1 MAERIKMRGKEYAAL
16 QTLFALNSAYQ
27 VTIGDLEA
35 RAKMVPGTWRDMKLI
50 ANKVESVQNAILQ
63 TVPVEKLMAI
73 RQELNMVHVYT
84 RVEAPGIRTIPK
96 QNLSVVPTPALNEL
110 LNYLVNAECLT
121 CDKTA
126 VESRKCPWRQIIEAA
141 LPHEV
146 GGEEGEHCKYSD
158 MVLGLDMEVG

>member
-1 MAERIKMRGKEYAAL
+1 MERIKLRGKEYAAL

-27 VTIGDLEA
+27 IAAGDLEA
-35 RAKMVPGTWRDMKLI
+35 RAKMTPGTWRDMKLI
-50 ANKVESVQNAILQ
+50 ASKIESVQNAILQ
-63 TVPVEKLMAI
+63 TVPAEKLVAI
-73 RQELNMVHVYT
+73 RKELAMVHVYT
-84 RVEAPGIRTIPK
+84 RIEAPGIRTIPK
-96 QNLSVVPTPALNEL
+96 ERLSVVPTPALNEL

-121 CDKTA
+121 CDKSA
-126 VESRKCPWRQIIEAA
+126 AESRKCPWRKIVEDA